1 MPWTAPVNPVSGTV
15 ITVAYAVS
23 NILDPIRWLRL
34 LGGNADPPGS
44 NYVLTSDSVSAVTWK
59 QHGAA
64 IVGGGG
70 LGYTPVSRL
79 GDTMT
84 GQLRV
89 FRTQGAAAGAFDAAP
104 LVVQSP
110 DAAANPSETAGIGLH
125 RTSASGVYVYHAG
138 AALANLL
145 RFITNTGVTG
155 SFLHTANMGSGSGL
169 DADTLRGCVPSNAAG
184 AASLALNNGMLN
196 ATLNA
201 QMLQGLQPQN
211 VAGQIPLNNN
221 AINPGL
227 VAEKL
232 GSGASLFLPG
242 NGNGNIPISNGNVNV
257 NLVAATASNANT
269 VAGKTPTTA
278 PSAGALPLAD
288 AAGKLDAWVT
298 PSGGTGAVIP
308 PGLLC
313 YWETATPPSGWVIDT
328 RWDGNIIAMKGGSFS
343 STLGQTG
350 GGATHDHSFNNQH
363 SHSGAALGVGGTIGG
378 PSSTG
383 SGGGTGATFADGS
396 HSHSAAALDVSGST
410 DAAQSTSQ
418 SVGSISHL
426 PPYVSLN
433 LIRKT

>member
-196 ATLNA
+196 VNLNA